1 MRTGYLR
8 VQTNRQAVHLNLF
21 FMFYSSLAFPVVEQE
36 LSPCFCLLN
45 YVQSSEVPATV
56 KIVVD
61 DATK

>member
-1 MRTGYLR
+1 
-8 VQTNRQAVHLNLF
+8 
-21 FMFYSSLAFPVVEQE
+21 MFYSSLAFPVVEQE

>member
-1 MRTGYLR
+1 MC
-8 VQTNRQAVHLNLF
+8 VQGIYVFKPTVKHLNLF